1 MSSCVSGTLNVK
13 LQFVLGRREVVKTF
27 ALELKHFVS
36 GTITSNIAN
45 MHCRCTCVYTNDEF
59 VLLDV
64 IWSQEY
70 LLANGI

>member
-36 GTITSNIAN
+36 GTINIAN
-45 MHCRCTCVYTNDEF
+45 IVEALVYIRTTN
-59 VLLDV
+59 L
-64 IWSQEY
+64 SY
-70 LLANGI
+70 